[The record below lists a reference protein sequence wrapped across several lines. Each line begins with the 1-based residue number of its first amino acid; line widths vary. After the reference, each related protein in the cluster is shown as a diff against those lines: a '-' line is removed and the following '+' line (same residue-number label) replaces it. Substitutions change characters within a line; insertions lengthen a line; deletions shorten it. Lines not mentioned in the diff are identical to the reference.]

1 MKHFKL
7 LAREQKEKKKK
18 RFDNYYPNISMGT
31 IFMNKE
37 SSQRNDSHKCLLNL
51 LQRLE
56 FTSWNT
62 HVALKEL
69 VYLLHLEKH
78 NS

>member
-1 MKHFKL
+1 
-7 LAREQKEKKKK
+7 
-18 RFDNYYPNISMGT
+18 MGT